1 MSPRTPGK
9 RGHGGLCGAERPS
22 WLSTKSPPTLLLPPS
37 AVTFFR
43 GASCRVVAEQA
54 MKGPCLPG
62 ALWATSA
69 PHPGGS
75 AATHRLCQLGQR
87 KGTLGL
93 STLPLSRSRLE
104 PQGPARRPLEP
115 RSVIWCCRLCSLRFS
130 AQGLKQLLSPTPAPH
145 SLTLP
150 WAWCQSP
157 GGEGMAREPQGQGA

>member
-22 WLSTKSPPTLLLPPS
+22 WLSTRSPPTLLLPPS

-115 RSVIWCCRLCSLRFS
+115 RSVCHLVLPAVLTPVFCSGSEAAAVPYPCPPLPDS
-130 AQGLKQLLSPTPAPH
+130 ALGPVPV
-145 SLTLP
+145 P
-150 WAWCQSP
+150 WR
-157 GGEGMAREPQGQGA
+157 GGNGS